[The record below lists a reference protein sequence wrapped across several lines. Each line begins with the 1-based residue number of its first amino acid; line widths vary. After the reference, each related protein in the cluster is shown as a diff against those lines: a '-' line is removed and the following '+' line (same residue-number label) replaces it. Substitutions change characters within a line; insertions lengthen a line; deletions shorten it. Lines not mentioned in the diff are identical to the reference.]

1 MSVRLCD
8 NSVGTSLQRITYV
21 AYRALCLEG
30 YLGFIGISRRFL
42 QLAVDTASLVGAVK
56 AGKAAACGFAH
67 PSRSVQG
74 AASPFNVQQDMR
86 RCCAAVPDGVV
97 RDTAFGAVVCIFCIA
112 VGKHKML
119 GARSDAHPQTVSG
132 QKTMGF

>member
-56 AGKAAACGFAH
+56 AGKAAQHEFYKLTHSETNLKRLGFH
-67 PSRSVQG
+67 GGDPPS
-74 AASPFNVQQDMR
+74 
-86 RCCAAVPDGVV
+86 
-97 RDTAFGAVVCIFCIA
+97 
-112 VGKHKML
+112 L
-119 GARSDAHPQTVSG
+119 
-132 QKTMGF
+132 